1 MLTKLKIENFK
12 CFLNAEM
19 ELQALNLLVG
29 ANSSGKSSAIQAL
42 RLCLDNAGKPQGKEI
57 LMSSKDKRTGRF
69 SEIGSFL
76 TTDKIFAIE
85 LTTDEGQLKTSYTFG
100 DDARTTTLVMVESE
114 PKGLAA
120 ELAEMPVFYLPA
132 NRDSAK
138 DAFPM
143 NLEAEMAIGTNGEY
157 VIDYYA
163 HHSSG
168 VLDDAVIYDK
178 SLKTLEG
185 QVNYWLRQ
193 LTGYTLKV
201 VPQGN
206 TFRVTYKN
214 AGGRELRPYHV
225 GTGVSFI
232 AAMLIVCLS
241 MPEGGVVIIENP
253 EIHLHPKAQAVAI
266 DFFSIIA
273 GSGRQMLIETHSD
286 HLFNGVR
293 RQIAQKQLRKEDA
306 AIYFFKMKDSQE
318 SVPVRI
324 ELTDRGRM
332 TKYEKGLFDQFDD
345 DLDAM
350 LQAK

>member
-1 MLTKLKIENFK
+1 MLTKLKIDNFK

-19 ELQALNLLVG
+19 ELQALNMLVG
-29 ANSSGKSSAIQAL
+29 VNSSGKSSAIQAL
-42 RLCLDNAGKPQGKEI
+42 RLCLDNAGKPQGKET
-57 LMSSKDKRTGRF
+57 LMTSKDKRTGRF
-69 SEIGSFL
+69 SELGSLL
-76 TTDKIFAIE
+76 TTDKTFVIE
-85 LTTDEGQLKTSYTFG
+85 LTTDAGQLKTAYTFG
-100 DDARTTTLVMVESE
+100 DDARTITMVTVKSE
-114 PKGLAA
+114 PEVLAA
-120 ELAEMPVFYLPA
+120 GLAEMPVFYLPA

-143 NLEAEMAIGTNGEY
+143 NLEAETVIGTNGEY
-157 VIDYYA
+157 VIDYYS
-163 HHSSG
+163 HHSG
-168 VLDDAVIYDK
+168 NVLDDAVIYDK
-178 SLKTLEG
+178 SLTTLEG

-201 VPQGN
+201 EPQGN
-206 TFRVTYKN
+206 TFVVTYKN
-214 AGGRELRPYHV
+214 ISGRELRPYHV

-241 MPEGGVVIIENP
+241 MSEDGLVIIENP
-253 EIHLHPKAQAVAI
+253 EIHLHPKAQAVAM
-266 DFFSIIA
+266 DFFSMIA
-273 GSGRQMLIETHSD
+273 RSGRQMLIETHSD

-306 AIYFFKMKDSQE
+306 AIYFFKIQESQE

-332 TKYEKGLFDQFDD
+332 TKYEKGLFDQFDE